1 MAMPTSGVPGLSGP
15 SPRLRPRPYWWLP
28 TLSDSSLS
36 SVCARRELRA
46 LLLWRC
52 VGRGREGEEDEDRR
66 EDEEE
71 GAEEGGGAGTDSRPL
86 RGWQGGEATGVG
98 ERREGEGEEAEDA
111 CGALLCVGTGAWCGA
126 LLLWCMCI
134 CCTLWRGWLLL
145 LWLRLEASGADS
157 AWRRLGLGGAKGE
170 EGEEAQGRDMVL
182 LKSGGEAMLG
192 AGLDTQGEGEWEL
205 DRLAVKEEE
214 EAEKA
219 EKEEVVEVRGGAG
232 TAANSPRPLSGLMMR
247 GMSALERRA
256 AGSILSSPHTKAKS
270 SSEQRWRSADSRL
283 PHVWYSCRLKRCGSS
298 SRSSCER

>member
-1 MAMPTSGVPGLSGP
+1 M
-15 SPRLRPRPYWWLP
+15 
-28 TLSDSSLS
+28 
-36 SVCARRELRA
+36 RA

-66 EDEEE
+66 EEEE
-71 GAEEGGGAGTDSRPL
+71 GAEEGAGAGVDSRPL

-214 EAEKA
+214 EAEK
-219 EKEEVVEVRGGAG
+219 EEVVEVRGGAG

-298 SRSSCER
+298 SRSSCVK